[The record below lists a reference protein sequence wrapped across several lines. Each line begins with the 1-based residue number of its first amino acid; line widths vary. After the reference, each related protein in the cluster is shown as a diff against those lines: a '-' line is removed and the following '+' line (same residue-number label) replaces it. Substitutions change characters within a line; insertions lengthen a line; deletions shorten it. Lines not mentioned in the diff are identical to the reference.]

1 LTVSARRHNVLI
13 TFGALSLAL
22 HVLLLAG
29 PRHHALESPPRLGD
43 ARSNSGEIVIAL
55 ASPAQPKP
63 RGTAA
68 HLRATSGTLS
78 AGHRTNDP
86 VEHQPPDLAP
96 DGEAS
101 AAAIVGEVSSRLT
114 RYLTYPPLARARH
127 WEGTVLVGFRLGSDG
142 QLNAIRVAR
151 SSGYDILDASA
162 LDSLSKVG
170 RLNDVNRL
178 AAVPA
183 RQLELAV
190 MYRLKPR

>member
-1 LTVSARRHNVLI
+1 LTVGARRHNALI
-13 TFGALSLAL
+13 AFGALSLAL
-22 HVLLLAG
+22 HGLLLTG
-29 PRHHALESPPRLGD
+29 SPHHAVESPPRLGD
-43 ARSNSGEIVIAL
+43 ARSQSGEIVIAL
-55 ASPAQPKP
+55 AKPAQPMP

-68 HLRATSGTLS
+68 HLRAVSGSLS
-78 AGHRTNDP
+78 AGHRAADP
-86 VEHQPPDLAP
+86 IPRQPPDVAP

-170 RLNDVNRL
+170 RLNNVETL

-190 MYRLKPR
+190 MYRLRPR